1 MCANSQGLP
10 LDYCRSPDYNEAMS
24 SVKVAVDFLR
34 TAQNEDGGW
43 PYIPGQASKPEAT
56 CHAVLACALSGEDA
70 AARAGLNWLEQGVG
84 ADGAFHLA
92 GEEGPH
98 WTTSLVLYVF
108 SMLDVMPEER
118 PRLIAR
124 LLAWEVMRTDT
135 DAMVRLNARL
145 AGWSWNEGT
154 FSWVEPT
161 AYALLA
167 LKKAGQGAHPRVLE
181 GVTLLVDR
189 ACTGG
194 GWNYGNPEVMQRQ
207 LPAFPDPTAWAL
219 LALQQS
225 PVSNSLVAA
234 GLDFLAREVPSYPS
248 SLALALGSLALL
260 AWGRS
265 ADGLVAA
272 LRDRQTVDGS
282 WRQRILNTALA
293 ALALLAWEGGPHA
306 FRL

>member
-1 MCANSQGLP
+1 MNFIK
-10 LDYCRSPDYNEAMS
+10 EALG
-24 SVKVAVDFLR
+24 FLR
-34 TAQNEDGGW
+34 AAQNGDGGW
-43 PYIPGQASKPEAT
+43 PYVPGQASTPEAT
-56 CHAVLACALSGEDA
+56 CHAVLACALAGEQT
-70 AARAGLNWLEQGVG
+70 AARAGLSWLEQGVG
-84 ADGAFHLA
+84 TDGAFHLA
-92 GEEGPH
+92 GEAAAH

-108 SMLDVMPEER
+108 STLDVLPDMR

-167 LKKAGQGAHPRVLE
+167 LKKAGEAAHPRVLE
-181 GVTLLVDR
+181 GVTLLMDR
-189 ACTGG
+189 VCSGG
-194 GWNYGNPEVMQRQ
+194 GWNYGNPEVIQRQ

-225 PVSNSLVAA
+225 PVPENVIAA
-234 GLDFLAREVPSYPS
+234 GLDFLARDVPTYPS
-248 SLALALGSLALL
+248 SLALALGGLALL

-265 ADGLVAA
+265 ADELRMA
-272 LRDRQTVDGS
+272 LRARQATDGS
-282 WRQRILNTALA
+282 WRQRVHNTALA
-293 ALALLAWEGGPHA
+293 VLALLAWEEGGPHA